1 MYFFFLKSFFL
12 SQKSYIMVLHVF
24 LFNGIKINF
33 TQSFLNLNPWSHLT
47 ITFTSSPKL
56 NHLKI

>member
-1 MYFFFLKSFFL
+1 MYFFKKKKFL
-12 SQKSYIMVLHVF
+12 SFTKNMVLHVF